1 MAMGE
6 TRHRTLGTDIEPTR
20 RRRSFFVDL
29 PNFIQAT
36 RDSGYKSTAAALAEF
51 VDNSIR
57 GRCGLHRDRCDKGC

>member
-36 RDSGYKSTAAALAEF
+36 RDSGYKNKLPRWPSL
-51 VDNSIR
+51 
-57 GRCGLHRDRCDKGC
+57 